1 MSCDFKTGEDVNV
14 NITIDV
20 KDKDGNTIPIT
31 NFDQIVFTF
40 YYLDADDSK
49 VKFSWHALDI
59 LEAGIA
65 AEAVAEGVT
74 LRDFNLNV
82 NVAEM
87 QIPKEDTDDATGN
100 VKLSVGQK
108 VQVLADLALQDT
120 VADRVKKQND
130 IPVGSMLKSV
140 VEGWL

>member
-120 VADRVKKQND
+120 VADRVKKQNE